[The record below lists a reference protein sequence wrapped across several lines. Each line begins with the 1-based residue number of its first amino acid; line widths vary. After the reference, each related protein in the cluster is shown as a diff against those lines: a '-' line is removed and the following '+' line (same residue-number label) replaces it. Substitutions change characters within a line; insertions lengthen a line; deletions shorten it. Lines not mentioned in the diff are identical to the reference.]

1 MDKTLLRELARKLAT
16 RVNELVDIPFVKEE
30 DEQALFELIILL
42 VLELVF
48 GRLGFKMNI
57 KAGE

>member
-1 MDKTLLRELARKLAT
+1 LLRELARKLAT

>member
-16 RVNELVDIPFVKEE
+16 RVNELVDIPFIKEE

>member
-1 MDKTLLRELARKLAT
+1 VDKTLLRELARKLAT